1 MQDNTESEAAVPA
14 SINPLWKAPASVA
27 DTQKP
32 IELEIA
38 GFDSSFIPY
47 EIEYGVVMDQLSKIY
62 KSWKSTIREYIANAE
77 SACMSAIKLDP
88 TYRPEINITYNPEQ
102 CLLTIEDNG
111 IGLSKKMFM
120 EVFRY
125 FGRSRNA
132 FDPSISG
139 MFGLGAKSFVML
151 VGDKGSM
158 VIHTRSRET
167 DECYKMYARK
177 VGFDVLPNEDRGY
190 GTSFIFVHDPGF
202 NKLQVIKAIGDYSRY
217 VRVPVNFRITGSP
230 VTMDNPDYSSFSNN
244 PRQVII
250 VPSGSTMIS
259 GMSPETLLDDKI
271 REAIQRTYHRDHVME
286 FIKISYSTEHYDFYG
301 LIDIDRS
308 EECMTSIP
316 SNNTSLIL
324 ISMPTEETSQEL
336 FAKAV
341 VRIKSET
348 GPDWLPKPTPDRE
361 RFEEKSKE
369 AFLDK
374 LHADL
379 VEHLQTITGEAI
391 FYRGSDSAPEKREFR
406 GIGTI
411 VSYRSYFDLT
421 DVQKI
426 IWRYIYSMQGLKKHL
441 TQQIESILN
450 QLYREVNNWE
460 PSELPRWNRRSR
472 RHRNELHS
480 AIETALEN
488 NSNVYL
494 APSNAKKSRTLREKA
509 KAAKAMHGVVLLDLF
524 SNSLPQKLLDEL
536 PIFRD
541 LSEIR
546 VESKDRMPDHVVFHE
561 VGIDKYTAA
570 SRRSTS
576 QKHIES
582 IGILERNQAVAF
594 RSDDNI
600 NAYLR
605 LLEEPSHTCPVGLF
619 KATQAQIK
627 WLKSNSNILS
637 LSEYISWAKEQ
648 KFSTSRGPMRLDH
661 LLGSSNAIFHSIGE
675 TAGSRLLNYF
685 KSQPGMI
692 YVPLLGEDY
701 FMAAATIYFSKP
713 KADGSVQ
720 GHIAQRDYIPR
731 IYNSSE
737 LIEHLHLDGKD
748 RGIWGEQAAERKGL
762 WIYSRLVLG
771 ESNDMQAVDAI
782 IGSAHLGSLTRI
794 IDCMVKLRQNTKQHR
809 STAFHPELLGQFFA
823 QVAAGD

>member
-1 MQDNTESEAAVPA
+1 MQDNNESASAVSVSA
-14 SINPLWKAPASVA
+14 NPLWKAPASVA

-32 IELEIA
+32 IKLETT

-77 SACMSAIKLDP
+77 SACMSAGKLDLD
-88 TYRPEINITYNPEQ
+88 YIPEINIVYSPEQ
-102 CLLTIEDNG
+102 CLFTIEDNG

-132 FDPSISG
+132 FDPTISG

-177 VGFDVLPNEDRGY
+177 VGFDVLPHEDRGY
-190 GTSFIFVHDPGF
+190 GTSFTFVHDPGF
-202 NKLQVIKAIGDYSRY
+202 NKLQVIKAIGEYSRY
-217 VRVPVNFRITGSP
+217 VRVPVNFRITGSS
-230 VTMDNPDYSSFSNN
+230 VSMDNPDYNSFSNN

-250 VPSGSTMIS
+250 EPSGPTMIS
-259 GMSPETLLDDKI
+259 GMSPEMLLDEKI
-271 REAIQRTYHRDHVME
+271 REAIQRTYHRDHGRE
-286 FIKISYSTEHYDFYG
+286 FIKISYSTEHYDFCG
-301 LIDIDRS
+301 LIDIDIS
-308 EECMTSIP
+308 EGCLTSIP
-316 SNNTSLIL
+316 SNNTSLLL
-324 ISMPTEETSQEL
+324 ISMPTEETNQEL

-361 RFEEKSKE
+361 RFEEKSRE

-379 VEHLQTITGEAI
+379 VERLQTISGESI
-391 FYRGSDSAPEKREFR
+391 FYRGSDSAPEKCEFK

-426 IWRYIYSMQGLKKHL
+426 IWRYIFSMQSLKKHL
-441 TQQIESILN
+441 QQQTENILN

-460 PSELPRWNRRSR
+460 PSELARWNRRSR

-488 NSNVYL
+488 NSHVYL

-524 SNSLPQKLLDEL
+524 SSSLPQSLLDEL

-541 LSEIR
+541 LSEIK
-546 VESKDRMPDHVVFHE
+546 VESKDRMPDHVAFHE
-561 VGIDKYTAA
+561 VGIDKYTAT
-570 SRRSTS
+570 SRRSTC
-576 QKHIES
+576 QKHIEFMEK
-582 IGILERNQAVAF
+582 LERNQAVAF
-594 RSDDNI
+594 RNDDNI
-600 NAYLR
+600 NAYLG

-627 WLKSNSNILS
+627 WLKSNSKILS

-648 KFSTSRGPMRLDH
+648 KLATSRGPMRLDH
-661 LLGSSNAIFHSIGE
+661 LLGSSSAIFHSIGE

-685 KSQPGMI
+685 KKCPEMI
-692 YVPLLGEDY
+692 YVPLTGEDY
-701 FMAAATIYFSKP
+701 FMAAAAIHFSKP
-713 KADGSVQ
+713 KSDGGVQ
-720 GHIAQRDYIPR
+720 GHLARQNYKPK
-731 IYNSSE
+731 IYSSSG

-748 RGIWGEQAAERKGL
+748 RGSWSDWTADRRGL

-771 ESNDMQAVDAI
+771 DSNDMQAVDAI
-782 IGSAHLGSLTRI
+782 IRSAPLGSLTRI
-794 IDCMVKLRQNTKQHR
+794 IDCIVKLRLNTKQHR
-809 STAFHPELLGQFFA
+809 STAFQPELLGQLFG

>member
-1 MQDNTESEAAVPA
+1 MQDNTESEAAVPVSA
-14 SINPLWKAPASVA
+14 NPLWKAPASVA

-32 IELEIA
+32 IELKAA

-88 TYRPEINITYNPEQ
+88 DYRPEINITYNPEQ
-102 CLLTIEDNG
+102 CFLTIEDNG

-158 VIHTRSRET
+158 VIHTKSRET
-167 DECYKMYARK
+167 DECFKMYARK
-177 VGFDVLPNEDRGY
+177 VGFDVLPHEDRDY
-190 GTSFIFVHDPGF
+190 GTSFTFVHDPGF

-230 VTMDNPDYSSFSNN
+230 VTMDNPDHNSFSNV
-244 PRQVII
+244 PRQI
-250 VPSGSTMIS
+250 VVEPSGPTMIS
-259 GMSPETLLDDKI
+259 GISPETLLDEKI
-271 REAIQRTYHRDHVME
+271 SEAIKRTFHKDHARE
-286 FIKISYSTEHYDFYG
+286 FIKISYSTEHYDFFG

-324 ISMPTEETSQEL
+324 ISMPTEETGQEL

-361 RFEEKSKE
+361 RFEEKSRE
-369 AFLDK
+369 AFLDN
-374 LHADL
+374 LHADI
-379 VEHLQTITGEAI
+379 VERLQTITGESI
-391 FYRGSDSAPEKREFR
+391 YYRGSDSAPEKREFR

-411 VSYRSYFDLT
+411 ASYRSYFDLT

-426 IWRYIYSMQGLKKHL
+426 IWKYIFSMQGLKKHL
-441 TQQIESILN
+441 PQQTEQILD

-460 PSELPRWNRRSR
+460 PSELARWNRRSR

-488 NSNVYL
+488 NSHVYL
-494 APSNAKKSRTLREKA
+494 APSTAKKSRTLREKA

-524 SNSLPQKLLDEL
+524 CNSLPQQLLDEL
-536 PIFRD
+536 PVFRD
-541 LSEIR
+541 LSEIK
-546 VESKDRMPDHVVFHE
+546 VESKDKMPDHVAYHE

-570 SRRSTS
+570 SRRSTC
-576 QKHIES
+576 QKHIGSMEK
-582 IGILERNQAVAF
+582 LERSQAVAF

-600 NAYLR
+600 NAYLH

-627 WLKSNSNILS
+627 WLNNNTKILS
-637 LSEYISWAKEQ
+637 LREYIVWAKEQ
-648 KFSTSRGPMRLDH
+648 KLATSRGQMRLDH
-661 LLGSSNAIFHSIGE
+661 LLSNSSVIFHSIGE
-675 TAGSRLLNYF
+675 TAGSRQLNYF
-685 KSQPGMI
+685 KSHPEMI
-692 YVPLLGEDY
+692 YVPLTGEDY
-701 FMAAATIYFSKP
+701 FMAAAAMHFSKP
-713 KADGSVQ
+713 KAYGSVSS
-720 GHIAQRDYIPR
+720 HIAQRDYIPR
-731 IYNSSE
+731 IYGSSE

-771 ESNDMQAVDAI
+771 ESNDMQAVDDI
-782 IGSAHLGSLTRI
+782 IRSAPLGSLTRI
-794 IDCMVKLRQNTKQHR
+794 IDFIVKLRQTTKQHR
-809 STAFHPELLGQFFA
+809 STTIQSELLGQLFG
-823 QVAAGD
+823 QITSGD